1 MLLFSSS
8 RVVWECSP
16 KLGGKFHLKLN
27 TSERPIAH
35 KYREGKKQRTLKR
48 ELKVLEIV
56 KSEATESPIMI
67 NITLGE
73 IHFISIRLWAR
84 IYFDCNEWVAF
95 FKRVQEKEEG
105 VFFFFFFFLY
115 VIHYLYV
122 AVKDR
127 RILLWASFLIG
138 RMHFSSFF
146 GVPASVFWAGQHSW
160 DK

>member
-1 MLLFSSS
+1 MERL
-8 RVVWECSP
+8 RGANEDRAIP
-16 KLGGKFHLKLN
+16 EGGPN
-27 TSERPIAH
+27 
-35 KYREGKKQRTLKR
+35 GC
-48 ELKVLEIV
+48 VEIV
-56 KSEATESPIMI
+56 KSEAIESPIMI

-127 RILLWASFLIG
+127 RILL
-138 RMHFSSFF
+138 
-146 GVPASVFWAGQHSW
+146 
-160 DK
+160 